1 MGDFCSFLSHLP
13 ATCLFFLFQDDNMSK
28 YKLIFTK
35 LEMCIYVVEIWF
47 EITNGQIPSIFDR
60 VHIIV
65 QGIIVSCFYCQITTI
80 LIFEFFLFYP
90 YRPYYYYYCT
100 RFTTILS

>member
-1 MGDFCSFLSHLP
+1 
-13 ATCLFFLFQDDNMSK
+13 MSK

-47 EITNGQIPSIFDR
+47 EITHGQIPSIFDR

-80 LIFEFFLFYP
+80 LIFEFLTVLSIPAILLLLLYSFH
-90 YRPYYYYYCT
+90 YYT
-100 RFTTILS
+100 